1 MDKLKFKVSAELKNI
16 LGKDLITSPHI
27 AMLELVKN
35 SYDAHATKVE
45 ITFTEDRIVI
55 ADNGKG
61 MSLDD
66 LTNKWLFVAYSAK
79 SDGTEDK
86 SYRSKFK
93 RHYAGAKGIGR
104 MSCDRLARFLTL
116 TTRSEEG
123 GCTEVL
129 NIDWASFDG
138 HKQEEFSS
146 IDVLHDTY
154 SKIPSFP
161 EGQHTGT
168 ILDFTGIH
176 NMWGKSE
183 ILSLRKS
190 LEKMINPFSGGEEFK
205 IEIIVPSER
214 ENDSALIESINHRE
228 KEFDHLSADD
238 KSKLASDK
246 NNIVNG
252 VIENT
257 IAEVLRLKTTQI
269 ESTLNDG
276 QIITRLSDRGVTMY
290 EIEEMSNYT
299 LLNDV
304 SINLFYL
311 NRAAKYNFS
320 SLMGV
325 TPVSYGSI
333 FLFRNGFRILPYGEV
348 GDDSWGLNK
357 RAQQGYN
364 RYIGTRD
371 LLGRVDVETNDV
383 EAFKEVSSRD
393 GGLIMNDSALQL
405 MGYFNSIH
413 RRLERYVSGVLWG
426 ESFIKNEYFNKENDA
441 IRERKQ
447 LQEVEKESESA
458 EHIYNSIGSR
468 VDFLQLV
475 KSLVNDSEITI
486 HYYNESLANIVENVS
501 DTEIIQAG
509 LIDDL
514 RKVAQKTSDNLLIEK
529 IGNFEHQLTEM
540 RHQKEEASRIA
551 EEERRKAEAAR
562 RKAEEE
568 KAAREKAEKERDAQI
583 QKNNYL
589 SATRDTSKEVEDLM
603 HTVLISSSEL
613 NSLVSSQKEI
623 LNEDTIDR
631 QELVDITH
639 DIEFNVERIH
649 VLSSLITKAD
659 TALLRDSVDVDV
671 YKYAHE
677 FLSYFSRK
685 LTVSCIAENKEN
697 FLKKIQVLEYS
708 VILQNLVS
716 NSRKANASNVVVI
729 FKKEDRRV
737 LIDFSD
743 DGVGVDLDLYTP
755 ETIFEVGVT
764 NRPGGHGIGLSTIR
778 DTLKRCM
785 NGDIQFVGNGINNL
799 KGATFRII
807 LE

>member
-16 LGKDLITSPHI
+16 LGKDLITSPNI

-45 ITFTEDRIVI
+45 ITFFEDRIII

-66 LTNKWLFVAYSAK
+66 LTSKWLFVAYSAK
-79 SDGTEDK
+79 SDGTEDN

-123 GCTEVL
+123 GLTEVL
-129 NIDWASFDG
+129 DIDWASFDG
-138 HKQEEFSS
+138 HKQEEFGS
-146 IDVLHDTY
+146 IDVPHDTY
-154 SKIPSFP
+154 SKIPDFP
-161 EGQHTGT
+161 DGQHTGT
-168 ILDFTGIH
+168 ILDFKGLH
-176 NMWGKSE
+176 NKWGKSE
-183 ILSLRKS
+183 ILFLRKS
-190 LEKMINPFSGGEEFK
+190 LEKMINPFSGGEDFK
-205 IEIIVPSER
+205 IEIIVPSEK
-214 ENDSALIESINHRE
+214 ENDSVLIESIDQRK
-228 KEFDHLSADD
+228 KEFDCLSSDE

-257 IAEVLRLKTTQI
+257 ISEVLSLKTTQI
-269 ESTLNDG
+269 ESTLRDG
-276 QIITRLSDRGVTMY
+276 RIKTRLSDRGVIMY
-290 EIEEMSNYT
+290 EIEEVSNYT

-325 TPVSYGSI
+325 TPISYGSI
-333 FLFRNGFRILPYGEV
+333 FLFRNGFRILPYGDV

-364 RYIGTRD
+364 RYLGTRD
-371 LLGRVDVETNDV
+371 LLGRVDVETDNV

-393 GGLIMNDSALQL
+393 GGLIMNESALQL
-405 MGYFNSIH
+405 MEYFNSIH

-441 IRERKQ
+441 IRERKR
-447 LQEVEKESESA
+447 LQEAEKESESP
-458 EHIYNSIGSR
+458 EHIYKSIGSR

-475 KSLVNDSEITI
+475 KSLVNDSDVTI

-509 LIDDL
+509 LIDEL
-514 RKVAQKTSDNLLIEK
+514 RKVAQKTSDDSLIAK
-529 IGNFEHQLTEM
+529 IDDFEHQLTEM
-540 RHQKEEASRIA
+540 RRQKEEAD
-551 EEERRKAEAAR
+551 RKAETEHKKAEEAK

-568 KAAREKAEKERDAQI
+568 KVAREKAEKERDAQI
-583 QKNNYL
+583 QKNKYL

-623 LNEDTIDR
+623 LNEDPIDR

-685 LTVSCIAENKEN
+685 LTVSCIADEKED

-716 NSRKANASNVVVI
+716 NSRKANASNVIVI

-799 KGATFRII
+799 KGATFRIM